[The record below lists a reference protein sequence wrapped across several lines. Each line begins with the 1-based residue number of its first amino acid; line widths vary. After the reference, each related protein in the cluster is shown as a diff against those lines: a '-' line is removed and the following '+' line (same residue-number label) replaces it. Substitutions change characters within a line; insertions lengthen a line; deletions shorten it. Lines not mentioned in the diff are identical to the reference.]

1 MPKPK
6 RQYDGVELA
15 LEKRLSHNWYLR
27 ASYLWSRL
35 YGNYTG
41 LTQSDENGRTSPNVG
56 RTYDYPLMMFTG
68 DGRPSFGPLPT
79 DRPSQF
85 KTQFIYAFPFGT
97 SVGLNQYVASG
108 LPVTREM
115 AVLPGSNYP
124 VQYMGRGSDGRSD
137 MFSQTDFYIQHEIR
151 LAGVRRLQVN
161 LNVQNLFN
169 QRAGISKFS
178 TYQQN
183 DGITFD
189 QADFYAGKLNF
200 DALAVQQGIAKDPRF
215 LQINAWQPPLQARV
229 GVKFLF

>member
-1 MPKPK
+1 
-6 RQYDGVELA
+6 
-15 LEKRLSHNWYLR
+15 
-27 ASYLWSRL
+27 
-35 YGNYTG
+35 
-41 LTQSDENGRTSPNVG
+41 
-56 RTYDYPLMMFTG
+56 
-68 DGRPSFGPLPT
+68 
-79 DRPSQF
+79 
-85 KTQFIYAFPFGT
+85 
-97 SVGLNQYVASG
+97 
-108 LPVTREM
+108 
-115 AVLPGSNYP
+115 
-124 VQYMGRGSDGRSD
+124 

-200 DALAVQQGIAKDPRF
+200 DALAVQQRIARDPRF